1 MDAIIPSDQ
10 VQPLA
15 DDMPFWDARD
25 AVNERFKSE
34 GLYITH
40 LFPETEVFL
49 RQDWL
54 KQIVP
59 ISRLNLRHLR
69 LFRPATLD
77 LVLSKMMRGSDEQD
91 MADAEFLIR
100 HDRLTEEQ
108 LLEAFAQM
116 KPIALVELRDAFARA
131 RPLVLELARAT
142 SSPSIG
148 R

>member
-1 MDAIIPSDQ
+1 M
-10 VQPLA
+10 
-15 DDMPFWDARD
+15 
-25 AVNERFKSE
+25 
-34 GLYITH
+34 
-40 LFPETEVFL
+40 FL

>member
-1 MDAIIPSDQ
+1 
-10 VQPLA
+10 
-15 DDMPFWDARD
+15 MPFWDARD

-77 LVLSKMMRGSDEQD
+77 LVLSKMMRGSDDQD